1 MNVKQTIEKLCVVLT
16 TRPLTFLRVEVNKLG
31 KKHKCNICGQ
41 TFHAFYP
48 YKTDSP
54 SASSFLKEL
63 NMIGRGV
70 DDYGCFYCNSSDRER
85 HLFMFFDKLNLW
97 QEFTQA
103 NVLHFAP
110 ERNLSP
116 SIKRMKPAQYVM
128 GDLYPSSDEIRR
140 IDVTDIQF
148 PDDSF
153 DFVICNHVLEHVL
166 DDRRAMRE
174 IFRVL
179 REGGKAILQTPYSN
193 ILGKSFE
200 DANINSDEMKI
211 RFYGESS
218 HVRVYGLDLFER
230 LEESGF
236 RLNVVKNDELY
247 SRNECGYYGVD
258 HEEDLILVLKSGKG
272 YHES

>member
-1 MNVKQTIEKLCVVLT
+1 MNVEQTIEKLYVILIR
-16 TRPLTFLRVEVNKLG
+16 RPLTVLRKEVNKLG
-31 KKHKCNICGQ
+31 KKHKCYICGQ

-48 YKTDSP
+48 YRTGSN

-70 DDYGCFYCNSSDRER
+70 DDFGCPYCNSSDRER

-103 NVLHFAP
+103 HILHFAP

-116 SIKRMKPAQYVM
+116 GIRRMKPTQYVM
-128 GDLYPSSDEIRR
+128 GDLYPSSDEISR
-140 IDVTDIQF
+140 IDVADIQF

-153 DFVICNHVLEHVL
+153 DFVICNHVLEHVP

-179 REGGKAILQTPYSN
+179 RESGKAILQTPYSG
-193 ILGKSFE
+193 ILGKTFE
-200 DANINSDEMKI
+200 DANINSDEMRI
-211 RFYGESS
+211 RFYGETT
-218 HVRVYGLDLFER
+218 HIRVYGRDLFER
-230 LEESGF
+230 LEKSGF
-236 RLNVVKNDELY
+236 RLNVVKNEGLY
-247 SRNECGYYGVD
+247 SRNECSYYGVN
-258 HEEDLILVLKSGKG
+258 HEEDLILVSKSGDG
-272 YHES
+272 